1 MNPNIRIGTASWADP
16 EFVRDWYPA
25 KLPAR
30 ERLRFYA
37 ECFDLVELNSSF
49 YGIPDR
55 RQVDEW
61 NRVTPDGF
69 LFDIKLH
76 KALSRHS
83 AERNSLPKELQKL
96 VGSEKKVTLNDELE
110 RAIVQHLLTGVEP
123 LEKSGKL
130 GAFLLQLT
138 SGFSPRSNCLDE
150 LAGLLDQLQPHR
162 VAVEFR
168 NRSWVKEER
177 RSNTLA
183 FLRGY
188 KAAFVCVDAPEVDYF
203 TAMPAVDVVTAHLAY
218 LRLHGRGPKAY
229 LTGKAVAHRFNY
241 QYSEEE
247 LKGVGE
253 RVTKLS
259 EKAEQVHVVFNNN
272 FSNLTPLAARQLRQ
286 LFGQDPGPPVETA
299 PKLL

>member
-16 EFVRDWYPA
+16 DFVRDWYPA

-37 ECFDLVELNSSF
+37 ERFDLVELNSSF

-83 AERNSLPKELQKL
+83 AERNSLPRELQKL
-96 VGSEKKVTLNDELE
+96 VGTEKKVMLNDELE
-110 RAIVQHLLTGVEP
+110 RAIVQHLLTVLDP

-138 SGFSPRSNCLDE
+138 PGFSPRGNSLDE
-150 LAGLLDQLQPHR
+150 LAGLLDQFRAHR

-168 NRSWVKEER
+168 NRSWVNEER
-177 RSNTLA
+177 LPDTLA
-183 FLRGY
+183 FLRDHN
-188 KAAFVCVDAPEVDYF
+188 AAFVCVDAPAVDHF
-203 TAMPAVDVVTAHLAY
+203 TVMPAVDAVTAPITY
-218 LRLHGRGPKAY
+218 LRLHGRDAKAY
-229 LTGKAVAHRFNY
+229 LTGKTVAQRFNY
-241 QYSEEE
+241 EYSEEE
-247 LKGVGE
+247 LKGVAE

-272 FSNLTPLAARQLRQ
+272 SSNYAPVAARHLRQ
-286 LFGQDPGPPVETA
+286 LFGQDPGPPVEIS